1 MSIIDNLDLVSN
13 DKQSMPC
20 LDGDTKTPFPL
31 LDLPDT
37 LLHQVLLKLPPS
49 ELYGI
54 LTTCPPLKLHAET
67 ALYSQLI
74 VDTRD
79 RLDRLMKCRPNPEAI
94 AADVKHLEVVGSLTS
109 PAKEYV
115 ERLEEYAPHLTSK
128 KVVHREVNN
137 SSIPFVTTSRHSH
150 MVRELQVG
158 CYSRERVSDNDR
170 LISFSELAS
179 YPNLIRLHWIPVDA
193 RVGSVQHVYKQVHKY
208 CPDLEVLEL
217 PWSDR
222 IDDTPWDALPT
233 FRRLRRLTW
242 HFNHMSKVNLTQFVR
257 CLRTFQSRNIPTCVG
272 SGCDR
277 EVSVWLHDLY
287 RRLQGTNP
295 DLLRWVLQN
304 NHKHLIKSYKLPPAE
319 KELLFR
325 AIEDVEYSPE
335 TSDKGLKL
343 DADLAPGS
351 LPEVLLSGKLRYVR
365 LIVNKT
371 NVDRNHIPSILRAN
385 PYLQSLVVVKHLDHH
400 GRSYDGNCTYA
411 KVPLLPGQDV
421 VRQLGSQFT
430 IPGVELMFRVR
441 REQELNNPTK
451 KPRLREWRRLNGG
464 KSVAAEH
471 LPDLDM
477 RGITREAWNESLLAR
492 LDAWEGEV
500 KGWFDLSPRL
510 KTIGVILNTD
520 RDKFGNLEEYYCA
533 CDSLHTTA

>member
-1 MSIIDNLDLVSN
+1 
-13 DKQSMPC
+13 
-20 LDGDTKTPFPL
+20 
-31 LDLPDT
+31 
-37 LLHQVLLKLPPS
+37 
-49 ELYGI
+49 
-54 LTTCPPLKLHAET
+54 
-67 ALYSQLI
+67 
-74 VDTRD
+74 
-79 RLDRLMKCRPNPEAI
+79 
-94 AADVKHLEVVGSLTS
+94 
-109 PAKEYV
+109 
-115 ERLEEYAPHLTSK
+115 
-128 KVVHREVNN
+128 VVHRDAND

-158 CYSRERVSDNDR
+158 CYSRERISENDR

-179 YPNLIRLHWIPVDA
+179 YPNLTRLHWIPVDA

-222 IDDTPWDALPT
+222 IDDTPWDELPT
-233 FRRLRRLTW
+233 FRNLRRLTW
-242 HFNHMSKVNLTQFVR
+242 HFNHMTKVNLTQFVR
-257 CLRTFQSRNIPTCVG
+257 CLRTFQSRNVPTYVG

-277 EVSVWLHDLY
+277 EVSLWLHDLY

-325 AIEDVEYSPE
+325 AIQDVGYSPE
-335 TSDKGLKL
+335 TDGNGLKL
-343 DADLAPGS
+343 DADLTPGP

-371 NVDRNHIPSILRAN
+371 NVDRNHIPNILRAN

-400 GRSYDGNCTYA
+400 GRSYDGNCTHA

-421 VRQLGSQFT
+421 VRQLGSQYT

-441 REQELNNPTK
+441 REEENKPAK
-451 KPRLREWRRLNGG
+451 KTRLREWRRLNGG

-492 LDAWEGEV
+492 LDAWEREV
-500 KGWFDLSPRL
+500 KGWFELSPRL
-510 KTIGVILNTD
+510 RTIGVILNTD